1 MYTFAQSWQKAALIP
16 QTQQLIQPH
25 SYQNQAMTMTMT
37 PLTHGIAATST
48 KFPSQKTQPMTP
60 TARNPLNQAPLPPHL
75 VNKYL
80 WPQEQGSPKS
90 AGISSPKPLS
100 AVSQQNAWHGVRLNR
115 SSRWLTKANLRH
127 VTKRNPEQGVVVA
140 L

>member
-1 MYTFAQSWQKAALIP
+1 MAEGGSDPTDPTTDTTPLIP
-16 QTQQLIQPH
+16 KPGDDDDDDATK
-25 SYQNQAMTMTMT
+25 
-37 PLTHGIAATST
+37 LTHGIAATST